1 MFPGLSFLFKIFIF
15 LSVMIVKHLK
25 LFNLKAKGEGIMSQG
40 TFKKM
45 EQTDQPLY
53 GPRAVLVCGFSAA
66 EQESIMKMIEAIPLE
81 AVSVVFAA
89 AADLDRTLADLFA
102 RPDQSG
108 RSGEVGPVRAVI
120 LAGIKEKELHQTL
133 SAYRGT
139 GLPRPLWATL
149 TPFSESWTLSALIK
163 ELEQERA
170 AMEKK

>member
-1 MFPGLSFLFKIFIF
+1 
-15 LSVMIVKHLK
+15 
-25 LFNLKAKGEGIMSQG
+25 MSQG

-53 GPRAVLVCGFSAA
+53 GPRAMLVCGFSAD
-66 EQESIMKMIEAIPLE
+66 EQEAIMKMIESIPLK

-89 AADLDRTLADLFA
+89 AADHDRTLVDLFA

-108 RSGEVGPVRAVI
+108 RNEQAGPVRAII
-120 LAGIKEKELHQTL
+120 LAGIKEKELHQAL
-133 SAYRGT
+133 SVYRGT

-149 TPFSESWTLSALIK
+149 TPFSESWTLSALIN